1 MIVLDASALLAFL
14 LREPGHEKIGPRLA
28 GALMSSANLAEVL
41 SKLAERGEDPD
52 FFHQEIR
59 ALGVTIEHL
68 TEAQAVDAARLR
80 RTAIARGLSLGDRLC
95 LALARER
102 KLPALTTDRAW
113 VGPDFGIPVEFA
125 R

>member
-41 SKLAERGEDPD
+41 SKMAERGEDPD

-59 ALGVTIEHL
+59 ALGISIEYL
-68 TEAQAVDAARLR
+68 TEAHAADAARMR
-80 RTAIARGLSLGDRLC
+80 RETSSRGLSLGDRLC
-95 LALARER
+95 LALARDR
-102 KLPALTTDRAW
+102 KLPVLTTDRAW
-113 VGPDFGIPVEFA
+113 LGFDFGIPVEFG